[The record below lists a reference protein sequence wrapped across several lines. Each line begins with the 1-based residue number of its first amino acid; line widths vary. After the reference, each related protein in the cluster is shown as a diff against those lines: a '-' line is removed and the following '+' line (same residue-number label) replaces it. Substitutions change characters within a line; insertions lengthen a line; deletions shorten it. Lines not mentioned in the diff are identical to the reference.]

1 MTVSIEKQLLKH
13 VNNWAID
20 FQKYSIVND
29 FENFS
34 FLMGVEGENRKSK
47 KISSFLLKSIE
58 RQVVFVKYV
67 SLCRLLENHSKANL
81 NAVKRLV
88 SSQHIDPSVIK
99 KIPQFEV
106 FFYFSKGRK
115 VFLFVDDL
123 DQIDFAD
130 IYAATYFEALSIS
143 NHSWKYLTKTAL
155 NSTLKAIHDDMAY
168 DRYDINFGIPD
179 QYAPGK
185 NNALIYAACN
195 VERIPAPRNDFTE
208 YCEKIM
214 GTSEIDID
222 KIAKIQKANEFF
234 GIDVLKWF
242 KP

>member
-1 MTVSIEKQLLKH
+1 MTSPIEKEYLKH
-13 VNNWAID
+13 VKKWELD
-20 FQKYSIVND
+20 FKKSNFSND
-29 FENFS
+29 FENIS
-34 FLMGVEGENRKSK
+34 ILMGMEGENKKSK
-47 KISSFLLKSIE
+47 KISSFLQQSLE
-58 RQVVFVKYV
+58 RQVVFVKYF
-67 SLCRLLENHSKANL
+67 SHCRLLENHSKANL

-88 SSQHIDPSVIK
+88 SSQHIDPALVK

-123 DQIDFAD
+123 SEIDFAD
-130 IYAATYFEALSIS
+130 IYAATYFEAISIS

-155 NSTLKAIHDDMAY
+155 NSTLKIVHDDMAY
-168 DRYDINFGIPD
+168 DRYDIKFGIPD
-179 QYAPGK
+179 QYSPSK
-185 NNALIYAACN
+185 TNSIIYAICN
-195 VERIPAPRNDFTE
+195 VERIPAPRNDYTE

-222 KIAKIQKANEFF
+222 KIAKIQQANELFD
-234 GIDVLKWF
+234 IDVLKWF

>member
-1 MTVSIEKQLLKH
+1 MNISIEKQLVKH
-13 VNNWAID
+13 VNNWANE
-20 FQKYSIVND
+20 FQKSIISNAY
-29 FENFS
+29 ENYS
-34 FLMGVEGENRKSK
+34 FLIGVEGENKKSK
-47 KISSFLLKSIE
+47 KISSFLQKSIE
-58 RQVVFVKYV
+58 RQIVFIKYF
-67 SLCRLLENHSKANL
+67 SHCRLLENHSKANL
-81 NAVKRLV
+81 TSVKRLI
-88 SSQHIDPSVIK
+88 SSQHIDSSVIK
-99 KIPQFEV
+99 KIPQYEV

-123 DQIDFAD
+123 AEIDFAD
-130 IYAATYFEALSIS
+130 IYSATYFEAISIS

-155 NSTLKAIHDDMAY
+155 NSTLKVIHDDMAY
-168 DRYDINFGIPD
+168 DHYNINFGIPD

-185 NNALIYAACN
+185 NNAIIYAACN
-195 VERIPAPRNDFTE
+195 VEKIPAPRNDFTE

-222 KIAKIQKANEFF
+222 KIAKIQKANELF